1 MLLTSAEINAW
12 IGAFLWPL
20 TRIAALI
27 SVAPVL
33 GSRTLPRHIRAMLA
47 LALTWSMVPLLP
59 PTPAIDA
66 ISPAGLL
73 VVIQQLLI
81 GFSMGFVLRLV
92 FGALELGGQMV
103 ATQMGLSFANLVDPL
118 NGSQSPL
125 ISQFYTLL
133 GTLIFLALNGH
144 LLLIQALANSFNTLP
159 IAASG
164 VDRDILWTLAI
175 WATHTF
181 AGAVLISLP
190 AVASLLMV
198 NIAFGVMTR
207 AAPQLNI
214 FAVGLPITLVFGLLI
229 VLYNLPTLSYQL
241 DSLFDASFQTIG
253 HIVGAKG

>member
-1 MLLTSAEINAW
+1 MLITSAEINAW
-12 IGAFLWPL
+12 VGAFLWPL
-20 TRIAALI
+20 TRVAALI
-27 SVAPVL
+27 SIAPVL
-33 GSRTLPRHIRAMLA
+33 GSRTLPRRIRAMLA
-47 LALTWSMVPLLP
+47 LVLTWSMVPLLP

-66 ISPAGLL
+66 SSPAGVL
-73 VVIQQLLI
+73 VVIQQVLI
-81 GFSMGFVLRLV
+81 GLSMGFVLRLV

-144 LLLIQALANSFNTLP
+144 LLLIQMLADSFKTLP

-164 VDRDILWTLAI
+164 LDRDALWLLAL

-229 VLYNLPTLSYQL
+229 VLYNLPTLTYQL
-241 DSLFDASFQTIG
+241 STLLDAGFQTIG
-253 HIVGAKG
+253 HIAGAKG